1 MNTARAAACSA
12 RPAAGLGGRS
22 AGTAFVTRE
31 AASSTKLPAVEPFHG
46 VHQAG
51 IVTPQQGHTY
61 FAALDLQ
68 TTKRDDVVRLLR
80 AWTDAAA
87 RMTSGADGRGTG
99 FAMISKHPRFRP
111 KRSA

>member
-1 MNTARAAACSA
+1 MNPSRRGLLAGAGGLAAV
-12 RPAAGLGGRS
+12 

-31 AASSTKLPAVEPFHG
+31 AASSTKLPAVEPFRG

-61 FAALDLQ
+61 FAAFDLDD
-68 TTKRDDVVRLLR
+68 KRDDVVRLLR

-87 RMTSGADGRGTG
+87 RMTAGEMAAAPDS
-99 FAMISKHPRFRP
+99 I
-111 KRSA
+111 RSARASPPSRGSP